1 MNINNFRYQFSAQI
15 ASRGKTYYKESRI
28 KSVTHAENGHYL
40 ASVKGSRH
48 KYEVDICIEGNGNIT
63 SLNCTCPYE
72 YGYCK
77 HMYAVLIYLETIFD
91 DEISD
96 KSSNYLSRLINEY
109 SMNRKTENDVPVT
122 IVPELW
128 LKNSDLYFRLKIG
141 RDRKYSVSD
150 IRRLIEDFKYQS
162 TRKYGKYFEWQ
173 HRYNDIDAESRQLME
188 LANDIYQ
195 DARHNYYYSFSS
207 EKEFR
212 LRGKFLGRFLD
223 IYHDRS
229 LIISDKEYHIED
241 RNPVLNAVLTTTK
254 NGKMKFAAQ
263 DFPLFLGSYDKGYF
277 LIESEQ
283 IIACADHD
291 FTRIVE
297 PIANILNEDS
307 CIMISKKDIPVFY
320 NTVFRQIE
328 ACFDID
334 TTAVDD
340 NIVPPSLV
348 SQLYIDVDD
357 DGIICAAL
365 HFSYGDS
372 IRPALQA
379 ISNKADIIDPYGE
392 ENALSMV
399 CRYFD
404 RFENDKV
411 HPFQIH
417 SDDAAFALINGGMSI
432 LSKYMELYVS
442 DRFKKINMRP
452 SITASVGVKPSGGL
466 LEVDIEAAGYSQ
478 EELLEMLEA
487 YHQGR
492 KYHRFRDGSFSI
504 VDDSVKGLDLLKKEL
519 NISDKAFLK
528 EHITVPMYR
537 MLYLNSLQTDE
548 EHIRLKRSSEFRHYA
563 KEYDSMLRDE
573 DAFTLSERLETTMR
587 DYQKYGFRWM
597 KTLGVYHMGGILAD
611 DMGLGKTVQAIAVM
625 QSMKDACQPGEHKQ
639 FMVICPSSLTLNWQN
654 EIERFAPDLSSIC
667 ISGTVAERAKQF
679 EQMDEY
685 DIVITSYA
693 TLLRDITKYE
703 AKHFAAQ
710 FLDEAQNIKNH
721 NTQSSKAVKAINS
734 EQRFALTGTP
744 VENTLA
750 ELWSIFD
757 FIMPGYLHHYS
768 YFKKNYE
775 TPIVKKNDASSVR
788 SLQRLTSPFVLRRLK
803 SEVLTELP
811 DKTETVLEIKFDD
824 KQKKLYLAHAAQI
837 KGQLKEMD
845 ESKDKLKILAML
857 TKLRQICCDP
867 SLLYENYDGE
877 SAKLEQ
883 CMDLVKSCIESGH
896 KILLFSQFTSML
908 DIIADRLMQDSISF
922 YTLTGSTKTKDRMKM
937 VNEFNENDVSVFLI
951 SLKAGGTGLNLT
963 GADIV
968 IHYDP
973 WWNLSA
979 ENQASDR
986 VYRIGQR
993 NNVQIYK
1000 LIVKDTIE
1008 EKIRKLQQKKAD
1020 LLETAVGGDGDIINM
1035 TAEEIIN
1042 LL

>member
-1 MNINNFRYQFSAQI
+1 MNINNFRYHFSSQI

-28 KSVTHAENGHYL
+28 KAVTKSENGNYI
-40 ASVKGSRH
+40 AYVKGSYR
-48 KYEVDICIEGNGNIT
+48 KYEVDIKIEKNGNIT
-63 SLNCTCPYE
+63 SAKCTCPYD

-77 HMYAVLIYLETIFD
+77 HIYAVLIYLETIYD
-91 DEISD
+91 DQISD
-96 KSSNYLSRLINEY
+96 KSSNYLPKLIEEY
-109 SMNRKTENDVPVT
+109 SLNRKAEDEAPVS
-122 IVPELW
+122 VEPELW
-128 LKNSDLYFRLKIG
+128 LSGNDLFFRLKIG
-141 RDRKYSVSD
+141 RERKYSVGD
-150 IRRLIEDFKYQS
+150 IKKLKDDFKYQS
-162 TRKYGKYFEWQ
+162 TRKYGKFFEWR
-173 HRYNDIDAESRQLME
+173 HRYNDIDPESRRLIE
-188 LANDIYQ
+188 LAYDIYQ
-195 DARHNYYYSFSS
+195 DTKYNYYSNFHK

-212 LRGKFLGRFLD
+212 LRGKYLERFLEM
-223 IYHDRS
+223 YKNRS
-229 LIISDKEYHIED
+229 LMINDKEYRIENQ
-241 RNPVLNAVLTTTK
+241 NPSLRAVLTTTK
-254 NGKMKFAAQ
+254 SGKMKFAAQ

-277 LIESEQ
+277 MLEREQ
-283 IIACADHD
+283 IIACADNE
-291 FTRIVE
+291 FTRTVE
-297 PIANILNEDS
+297 PIANILNENN
-307 CIMISKKDIPVFY
+307 CIIISKNHIPAFY
-320 NTVFRQIE
+320 NTVLRQIE
-328 ACFDID
+328 GCFDID

-340 NIVPPSLV
+340 ALVPPSLV
-348 SQLYIDVDD
+348 SQLYIDIDD
-357 DGIICAAL
+357 EGVICAAL
-365 HFSYGDS
+365 MFSYGDK
-372 IRPALQA
+372 IYPALH
-379 ISNKADIIDPYGE
+379 SSGNKSDSIDPYGE
-392 ENALSMV
+392 ETALSMV

-404 RFENDKV
+404 RFEKDNV

-417 SDDAAFALINGGMSI
+417 TDDAAFALISEGMSV
-432 LSKYMELYVS
+432 LGKYMELYVS

-452 SITASVGVKPSGGL
+452 SVTASVGVKPSGGL
-466 LEVDIEAAGYSQ
+466 LELNIEASGYSA
-478 EELLEMLEA
+478 EELLEILDA
-487 YHQGR
+487 YRQGK

-504 VDDSVKGLDLLKKEL
+504 VDDSIKDLDMFKKEL
-519 NISDKAFLK
+519 NISDKEFLK

-537 MLYLNSLQTDE
+537 MLYLNSLRADE
-548 EHIRLKRSSEFRHYA
+548 EHIRLKRSSEFRRCA
-563 KEYDSMLRDE
+563 KDYDNMLRDE
-573 DAFTLSERLETTMR
+573 DAFTLSDRLDTTMR

-597 KTLGVYHMGGILAD
+597 KTLGMYNMGGILAD
-611 DMGLGKTVQAIAVM
+611 DMGLGKTIQAIAVM
-625 QSMKDACQPGEHKQ
+625 QSIKNTCQSGEHKQ
-639 FMVICPSSLTLNWQN
+639 FLVICPSSLTLNWQN
-654 EIERFAPDLSSIC
+654 EIERFSSDLSSVC
-667 ISGTVAERAKQF
+667 ISGTVAERSKQF
-679 EQMDEY
+679 EEMENY
-685 DIVITSYA
+685 DVVITSYA
-693 TLLRDITKYE
+693 TLLRDIAKYE
-703 AKHFAAQ
+703 TKHFSVQ

-721 NTQSSKAVKAINS
+721 NTQSAKAVKAINS
-734 EQRFALTGTP
+734 DQRFALTGTP

-768 YFKKNYE
+768 YFKKNFE
-775 TPIVKKNDASSVR
+775 TPIVKKNDTSSVR

-811 DKTETVLEIKFDD
+811 DKTETVLEIKFDE
-824 KQKKLYLAHAAQI
+824 KQNKLYLANAAKV
-837 KGQLKEMD
+837 KGQLKELD

-883 CMDLVKSCIESGH
+883 CMDLIKSCIESGH

-1000 LIVKDTIE
+1000 LIVKNTIE
-1008 EKIRKLQQKKAD
+1008 EKIRILQQKKAD
-1020 LLETAVGGDGDIINM
+1020 LLETAVGGEGDIINM
-1035 TAEEIIN
+1035 TTEEIMD

>member
-1 MNINNFRYQFSAQI
+1 MDINNFRYHFNAQI
-15 ASRGKTYYKESRI
+15 ASRGKTYYKEDRI
-28 KSVTHAENGHYL
+28 KSVIQTSDGHFL
-40 ASVKGSRH
+40 ASVKGSRR

-91 DEISD
+91 DQISE
-96 KSSNYLSRLINEY
+96 KSSKYLQKLINEY
-109 SMNRKTENDVPVT
+109 SLNRKTENDVPVT
-122 IVPELW
+122 IEPELW
-128 LKNSDLYFRLKIG
+128 LNGSNLFFRLKIG

-150 IRRLIEDFKYQS
+150 IRRLTEDFNHQS
-162 TRKYGKYFEWQ
+162 IRKYGKFFEWK
-173 HRYNDIDAESRQLME
+173 HRYNDIDTESRHIME
-188 LANDIYQ
+188 LAYDIYQ
-195 DARHNYYYSFSS
+195 EARHDYYSNFHS

-223 IYHDRS
+223 IYQNRS
-229 LIISDKEYHIED
+229 LTISDKEYRIED
-241 RNPVLNAVLTTTK
+241 RNPALNAVLTTTK

-263 DFPLFLGSYDKGYF
+263 DFPLYLGSCGKGYF
-277 LIESEQ
+277 LLKDEQ
-283 IIACADHD
+283 VIACADHD
-291 FTRIVE
+291 FTRSVE
-297 PIANILNEDS
+297 PIAKILNEES
-307 CIMISKKDIPVFY
+307 YIIISKKDIPVFY
-320 NTVFRQIE
+320 NTILRQIE
-328 ACFDID
+328 GCFDID

-340 NIVPPSLV
+340 SIVPPSLV

-357 DGIICAAL
+357 EGIICAAL
-365 HFSYGDS
+365 QFSYGDR
-372 IRPALQA
+372 IRPALQTNR
-379 ISNKADIIDPYGE
+379 NKADIIDPYGE
-392 ENALSMV
+392 EAALSMV
-399 CRYFD
+399 CRYFERIEED
-404 RFENDKV
+404 TV

-417 SDDAAFALINGGMSI
+417 TDDAAFALISDGMSV
-432 LSKYMELYVS
+432 LSKNMELYVS
-442 DRFKKINMRP
+442 DRFKRINLRP

-466 LEVDIEAAGYSQ
+466 LEVDIEASGYSQ
-478 EELLEMLEA
+478 EELLEMLDA

-492 KYHRFRDGSFSI
+492 KYHRFRDGSFSM

-528 EHITVPMYR
+528 EHIAVPMYR

-548 EHIRLKRSSEFRHYA
+548 EHIRLKRSSEFRRYA

-573 DAFTLSERLETTMR
+573 DAFTLSDGLETTMR

-597 KTLGVYHMGGILAD
+597 KTLGMYHMGGILAD

-625 QSMKDACQPGEHKQ
+625 QSVKDSCQPGEHKQ
-639 FMVICPSSLTLNWQN
+639 FLVICPSSLTLNWQN
-654 EIERFAPDLSSIC
+654 EIERFAPDLSSVC

-693 TLLRDITKYE
+693 TLLRDIAKYE
-703 AKHFAAQ
+703 TKHFAIQ

-721 NTQSSKAVKAINS
+721 NTQSAKAVKAINS

-775 TPIVKKNDASSVR
+775 NPIVKKNDTTSVR

-803 SEVLTELP
+803 GEVLTELP
-811 DKTETVLEIKFDD
+811 DKTETVLETQFDD
-824 KQKKLYLAHAAQI
+824 KQKKLYLANAAQI

-845 ESKDKLKILAML
+845 GSKDKIKILAML

-867 SLLYENYDGE
+867 SLLYKNYDGE

-908 DIIADRLMQDSISF
+908 DIIADRLMQDNISF

-937 VNEFNENDVSVFLI
+937 VNDFNENDVSVFLI

-1008 EKIRKLQQKKAD
+1008 EKIRILQKKKAD